1 MNIVFDP
8 DIRRGLIIYAA
19 VGSAAAAAGYAYSK
33 PVGTAVL
40 VLAVVFTAIYLMLTA
55 RRYRSIAALSRS
67 IDRILHGQEDILFS
81 DSHEGELAILT
92 SEITKMTVRLREQS
106 DALAADKTRLTN
118 AIADIS
124 HQFRTPLTAMNLTVS
139 LLSEDGL
146 SDERRLRLARE
157 LSKSLRR
164 IDWLIDALLKISKI
178 DAGTVEFRAEPVNV
192 SALLRRAAEPLA
204 IPMELRGQELAVH
217 TDGSE
222 IFTGDMQWSTEAIGN
237 ILKNCVEHTPEGG
250 KIEVF
255 ASETAL
261 YTEIKISDSGAGFA
275 QEDIPQ
281 LFERFYRG
289 KNADADSVG
298 IGLALARTVIAA
310 QNGTVSAANGKRGG
324 AEFSVRFYKNVI

>member
-164 IDWLIDALLKISKI
+164 TDWLIDALLKISKI

-275 QEDIPQ
+275 QEDIPH

-324 AEFSVRFYKNVI
+324 AEFSVRLYKNVI

>member
-106 DALAADKTRLTN
+106 DALAADKIRLTN

-275 QEDIPQ
+275 QEDIPH

>member
-67 IDRILHGQEDILFS
+67 IDRLLHGQEDILFS

-275 QEDIPQ
+275 QEDIPH